1 MMKTQAHR
9 HLIRTACAR
18 ATALLC
24 GLSLLAPAPLWAQ
37 QPDVSPPNRDQVVLN
52 FVNADLDSVVKAVGQ
67 ATGKNFVIDP
77 RVKGTVNLV
86 TEQPVSRAQALE
98 TLGSVLRMQGYAM
111 VESNG
116 FTKVVPEADAKLQ
129 GSPTVIGG
137 GAGRGDQVVTQVFRL
152 NYESANN
159 LVPVLRPMIAP
170 NNTIT
175 AYPANNTLVI
185 TDYADNLR
193 RLARIIAAV
202 DAPASGEVEMV
213 PLKNA
218 IASDAALTLQR
229 LLDPASAGGA
239 ATAGSGDASLRTTV
253 VAEPRSNS
261 LMIRASSR
269 ARVQQARTLI
279 EKIDQPYARPG
290 NIWVVPLRNADAVKL
305 AATLRAIV
313 AADASFATTG
323 QPGAQ
328 GGAAG
333 VAGGGYAQTP
343 TSSTGSQFAG
353 GSSGGGYG
361 GFGGRSSGSGGSSFG
376 GSGSN
381 AFSASFATN
390 QQPTTGGIIQ
400 ADPSTNTLI
409 ITANEAVYRNL
420 RTVIDDLDQRRAQ
433 VYIESMIVEVTGND
447 LGQLGIQ
454 WQGLLQSSGGNTGV
468 FAGTNFGTG
477 GQNIIN
483 LTGAVAA
490 INNNQ
495 QAGIVAASQLVP
507 DLAGLN
513 LGIVNRALG
522 LGALLRA
529 LSSVTSTNVL
539 STPNLITLE
548 NEEAKILIGQNIPIT
563 TGSYA
568 QTGNTSTVT
577 PFNTFDR
584 KDVGITLR
592 VRPQI
597 TEGGLV
603 KMQIYQES
611 SSVVQGTLT
620 NTSGPT
626 TNVRSIETNVLVDD
640 GQIIVLGGLIEDS
653 NNDSVQKV
661 PGLGDLP
668 WIGGLFRYENKSRS
682 KTNLLVFLRPYII
695 RTGSQTDRL
704 AQDRYDYMRNL
715 QTGYVSPNIMIYDK
729 DKPVLPP
736 PDNPTAPFVDPRSAA
751 PLAPPLP
758 LPQNAQPYTPP
769 PQVTDPAVPQ
779 PVQPVPVPQ
788 PSAAPISQALPP
800 QRTVQ
805 IQTRRVATYEP
816 QIPRELPEPAAAAGV
831 QTVQSA
837 QQPVPQAVQP
847 SVQTPAPQSA
857 PQSAQQAPQPAAPA
871 TTSAPTPTQIP
882 PRAAQAGAARP
893 QAARGNNPALAL
905 ADAFARGPIN

>member
-1 MMKTQAHR
+1 MKTQAH
-9 HLIRTACAR
+9 HHFFRTACAR

-37 QPDVSPPNRDQVVLN
+37 PQQPVPQPNDISPRSNRDQVVLN
-52 FVNADLDSVVKAVGQ
+52 FVNADLESVVKAVGQ

-129 GSPTVIGG
+129 GSPTVIG
-137 GAGRGDQVVTQVFRL
+137 AGSSRGDQVVTQVFRL

-202 DAPASGEVEMV
+202 DAPASGEVELV

-218 IASDAALTLQR
+218 VASDAAVVLQK
-229 LLDPASAGGA
+229 LLDPSAAGGA
-239 ATAGSGDASLRTTV
+239 GGGASPGDATLRTTV

-269 ARVQQARTLI
+269 ARVQQARQLI
-279 EKIDQPYARPG
+279 EKIDQPFARAG
-290 NIWVVPLRNADAVKL
+290 NIWVVPLKNADAVKL

-313 AADASFATTG
+313 AADSTFSSST
-323 QPGAQ
+323 QPGGQAGGI

-333 VAGGGYAQTP
+333 GAMQNTSLPQGGQYT
-343 TSSTGSQFAG
+343 G
-353 GSSGGGYG
+353 GSSSGYN
-361 GFGGRSSGSGGSSFG
+361 RSSGSGSSGLGG

-381 AFSASFATN
+381 AFSASFAVN

-400 ADPSTNTLI
+400 ADPSTNSLI
-409 ITANEAVYRNL
+409 ITASEPVYRNL
-420 RTVIDDLDQRRAQ
+420 RGVIDDLDARRAQ
-433 VYIESMIVEVTGND
+433 VYIESMIVEVTAS
-447 LGQLGIQ
+447 QASELGIQ
-454 WQGLLQSSGGNTGV
+454 WQGLVNSGGNTVG
-468 FAGTNFGTG
+468 FAGTNYGSG
-477 GQNIIN
+477 GKNIIN
-483 LTGAVAA
+483 LTAAGLLYGENKTAGLAA
-490 INNNQ
+490 IQN
-495 QAGIVAASQLVP
+495 IVP
-507 DLAGLN
+507 DIGGLN
-513 LGIVNRALG
+513 LGVLNKAIG

-529 LSSVTSTNVL
+529 LGSNDSVNLL

-568 QTGNTSTVT
+568 QTGSTATVS
-577 PFNTFDR
+577 PFQTFDR

-611 SSVVQGTLT
+611 SSVVASTVNATQ
-620 NTSGPT
+620 GPT
-626 TNVRSIETNVLVDD
+626 TNVRSIETNVMVDD

-653 NNDSVQKV
+653 YGDGVQKV
-661 PGLGDLP
+661 PLLGDIP
-668 WIGGLFRYENKSRS
+668 FIGSLFRYENKNRK
-682 KTNLLVFLRPYII
+682 KTNLLVFLRPYVM
-695 RTGSQTDRL
+695 RTAAATDRL
-704 AQDRYDYMRNL
+704 TQDRYEYIRG
-715 QTGYVSPNIMIYDK
+715 QQQGFVSPNMVIRDQ
-729 DKPVLPP
+729 DTPVLPP
-736 PDNPTAPFVDPRSAA
+736 ADAPSTPFVDPRYNGPIQS
-751 PLAPPLP
+751 PLP
-758 LPQNAQPYTPP
+758 LDPTLPATPAPQ
-769 PQVTDPAVPQ
+769 
-779 PVQPVPVPQ
+779 
-788 PSAAPISQALPP
+788 
-800 QRTVQ
+800 
-805 IQTRRVATYEP
+805 
-816 QIPRELPEPAAAAGV
+816 
-831 QTVQSA
+831 
-837 QQPVPQAVQP
+837 
-847 SVQTPAPQSA
+847 PAPQSA
-857 PQSAQQAPQPAAPA
+857 PPSVPRPLSLDNESFLKNKAPQ
-871 TTSAPTPTQIP
+871 S
-882 PRAAQAGAARP
+882 
-893 QAARGNNPALAL
+893 
-905 ADAFARGPIN
+905 

>member
-1 MMKTQAHR
+1 MMTTQAHH
-9 HLIRTACAR
+9 HLVRTVCAR

-24 GLSLLAPAPLWAQ
+24 TLSLLSPAMAWAQ
-37 QPDVSPPNRDQVVLN
+37 PQQQVPQPNDISPRNRDQVVLN
-52 FVNADLDSVVKAVGQ
+52 FVNADLESVVKAVGQ

-137 GAGRGDQVVTQVFRL
+137 GVGRGDQVVTQVFRL

-202 DAPASGEVEMV
+202 DAPASGEVELV

-218 IASDAALTLQR
+218 VASDAAVVLQK
-229 LLDPASAGGA
+229 LLDPSAAGGA
-239 ATAGSGDASLRTTV
+239 GGGAAAGDASLRTTV

-261 LMIRASSR
+261 LIIRATSR
-269 ARVQQARTLI
+269 ARVQQARQLI

-290 NIWVVPLRNADAVKL
+290 NIWVVPLKNADAVKL

-313 AADASFATTG
+313 AADSSFASST
-323 QPGAQ
+323 Q
-328 GGAAG
+328 GGQ
-333 VAGGGYAQTP
+333 AGGIAGATGATSQTTSLPQGGQYTGGSSSGYNRSGSG
-343 TSSTGSQFAG
+343 SSGF
-353 GSSGGGYG
+353 GSSGGG
-361 GFGGRSSGSGGSSFG
+361 
-376 GSGSN
+376 SN
-381 AFSASFATN
+381 AFSSSFAVN

-400 ADPSTNTLI
+400 ADPSTNSLI
-409 ITANEAVYRNL
+409 ITASEPVYRNL
-420 RTVIDDLDQRRAQ
+420 RGVIEDLDARRAQ
-433 VYIESMIVEVTGND
+433 VYIESMIVEVTST
-447 LGQLGIQ
+447 QASELGIQ
-454 WQGLLQSSGGNTGV
+454 WQGLVNSGGSVTG

-477 GQNIIN
+477 GQNIVN
-483 LTGAVAA
+483 LTAAGVLYGENKTAGLAA
-490 INNNQ
+490 IQ
-495 QAGIVAASQLVP
+495 QLLPTAG
-507 DLAGLN
+507 GLN
-513 LGIVNRALG
+513 LGVVNKALG

-529 LSSVTSTNVL
+529 LGTNGSVNLL

-568 QTGNTSTVT
+568 QTGSSASVT
-577 PFNTFDR
+577 PFQTFDR

-597 TEGGLV
+597 SEGGLV

-611 SSVVQGTLT
+611 SSVVAGTLA

-640 GQIIVLGGLIEDS
+640 GQIIVLGGLIED
-653 NNDSVQKV
+653 NYGDGVQKV
-661 PGLGDLP
+661 PLLGDIP
-668 WIGGLFRYENKSRS
+668 WIGSLFRYENKNRA
-682 KTNLLVFLRPYII
+682 KTNLLVFLRPYVM
-695 RTGSQTDRL
+695 RTTAATDRL
-704 AQDRYDYMRNL
+704 TQDRYDYMRT
-715 QTGYVSPNIMIYDK
+715 QQQGFVSPNMIVHDAVT
-729 DKPVLPP
+729 PVLPP
-736 PDNPTAPFVDPRSAA
+736 ANAPTTPFVDPRGGT
-751 PLAPPLP
+751 LQQGPLP
-758 LPQNAQPYTPP
+758 LDQTPGQPGS
-769 PQVTDPAVPQ
+769 
-779 PVQPVPVPQ
+779 QPVP
-788 PSAAPISQALPP
+788 
-800 QRTVQ
+800 
-805 IQTRRVATYEP
+805 
-816 QIPRELPEPAAAAGV
+816 
-831 QTVQSA
+831 
-837 QQPVPQAVQP
+837 
-847 SVQTPAPQSA
+847 
-857 PQSAQQAPQPAAPA
+857 QQAPQPLPQQAPQQAPQSA
-871 TTSAPTPTQIP
+871 T
-882 PRAAQAGAARP
+882 PRPLSFNDESFATRQAS
-893 QAARGNNPALAL
+893 QS
-905 ADAFARGPIN
+905 